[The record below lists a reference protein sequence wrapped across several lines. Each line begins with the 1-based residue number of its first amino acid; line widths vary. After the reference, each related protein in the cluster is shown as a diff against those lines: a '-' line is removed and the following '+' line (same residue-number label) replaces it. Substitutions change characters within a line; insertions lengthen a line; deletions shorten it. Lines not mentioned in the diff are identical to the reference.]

1 MCRRAR
7 RQLLGSLPVIR
18 SSVATPYGRP
28 VSVCLCLSDVARRP
42 QLFGCLSAL
51 VDTDPAIEV
60 RRAAVLLVSQLI
72 DGLGPDALKVG

>member
-1 MCRRAR
+1 M
-7 RQLLGSLPVIR
+7 
-18 SSVATPYGRP
+18 T
-28 VSVCLCLSDVARRP
+28 LSRLP

-72 DGLGPDALKVG
+72 DGLGADALKVCKRKLLA